1 VQPPLGRQQA
11 LFSARAYAVD
21 PVNRAYDVALDGRFV
36 MLRLARSVGE
46 DDFRLV
52 LVENFFEELKRLVP
66 K

>member
-1 VQPPLGRQQA
+1 MGRQQV
-11 LFSARAYAVD
+11 LFSARAYATD
-21 PVNRAYDVALDGRFV
+21 PTNRAYDVAPDGQRFV
-36 MLRLARSVGE
+36 MLRLARGPGE